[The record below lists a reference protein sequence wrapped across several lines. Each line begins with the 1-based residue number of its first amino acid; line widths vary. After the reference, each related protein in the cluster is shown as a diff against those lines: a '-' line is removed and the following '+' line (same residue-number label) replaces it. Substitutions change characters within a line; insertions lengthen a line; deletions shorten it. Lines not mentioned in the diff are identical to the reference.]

1 MSRCLDPKCAPVWAG
16 VVRELP
22 DEILRFFLNAAVDTL
37 PHNANLYRWK
47 KRTDPNCPLCNCC
60 QSLLHVLNNCAVA
73 RDLRRYNTR
82 HDAVLQEVVK
92 SVVPHLPI
100 TSSWTADI
108 SDNYSFP
115 VHITPTDLRPDLVL
129 WDDTTRVLCLVE
141 LTVCYETNYDKAAL
155 RKAAKYEDLAEQ
167 ARLNGYRTTVL
178 TIQVGSRGVPDLE
191 SIKSMTDMLGVPEK
205 ELKQL
210 LRRVTRA
217 ALINSFNIWC
227 SRNRKL

>member
-1 MSRCLDPKCAPVWAG
+1 M
-16 VVRELP
+16 
-22 DEILRFFLNAAVDTL
+22 
-37 PHNANLYRWK
+37 
-47 KRTDPNCPLCNCC
+47 
-60 QSLLHVLNNCAVA
+60 
-73 RDLRRYNTR
+73 
-82 HDAVLQEVVK
+82 
-92 SVVPHLPI
+92 
-100 TSSWTADI
+100 
-108 SDNYSFP
+108 
-115 VHITPTDLRPDLVL
+115 
-129 WDDTTRVLCLVE
+129 E
-141 LTVCYETNYDKAAL
+141 LTVCYETNYDKVAL

-167 ARLNGYRTTVL
+167 ARFNGYRTTVL